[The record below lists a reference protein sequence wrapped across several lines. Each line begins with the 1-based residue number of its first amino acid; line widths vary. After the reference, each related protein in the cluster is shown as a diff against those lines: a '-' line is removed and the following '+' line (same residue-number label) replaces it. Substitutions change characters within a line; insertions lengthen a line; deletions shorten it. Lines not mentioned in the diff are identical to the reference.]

1 MRENLTK
8 DRLEGPSRR
17 STRSG
22 GVLALGKD
30 ATEYWKVFDEL
41 RAGWEA
47 WGAEAIW
54 LSPLRAGVD
63 QPSHPQQ
70 VAADHTSGS
79 LPHAACLSFFDEL
92 ADSTPKVY
100 CGVGVVHRREPLRLL
115 DPDGRL
121 EAYHVAETIIV
132 GDRDFCESMYSRIR
146 EQIGLILARHVSGQ
160 WKTAGDLF
168 DTGLL
173 GKEEWIFGSG
183 AQSLAIASGN
193 LHGSSFLRRRQ
204 LPGES
209 CCFGVGI
216 ERLVEAKRRT
226 PGGGQSG

>member
-1 MRENLTK
+1 
-8 DRLEGPSRR
+8 LER
-17 STRSG
+17 SSQRSARSG
-22 GVLALGKD
+22 GVLALGED
-30 ATEYWKVFDEL
+30 ASEYWKVFDEL
-41 RAGWEA
+41 RACWAA

-54 LSPLRAGVD
+54 LSPLRAGLD

-70 VAADHTSGS
+70 VAAEHSSGS

-92 ADSTPKVY
+92 ADPTSKVY
-100 CGVGVVHRREPLRLL
+100 CGVAVVHRREPLRPL

-132 GDRDFCESMYSRIR
+132 GDRDYCGAMYSRIR
-146 EQIGLILARHVSGQ
+146 EQIGRLLAGHVSGQ
-160 WKTAGDLF
+160 WKTASDLF

-226 PGGGQSG
+226 RRGGKPY

>member
-1 MRENLTK
+1 ME
-8 DRLEGPSRR
+8 ESSHR

-30 ATEYWKVFDEL
+30 ACEYWNVFDQF
-41 RAGWEA
+41 RHCWTAWEA
-47 WGAEAIW
+47 EPIW
-54 LSPLRAGVD
+54 LSPLRAGAD
-63 QPSHPQQ
+63 QPAHPQQ

-92 ADSTPKVY
+92 DDPTPRVY
-100 CGVGVVHRREPLRLL
+100 CGIGVVHRREPLRPL

-121 EAYHVAETIIV
+121 EAYHVAETVIV

-146 EQIGLILARHVSGQ
+146 KDIGELLARYVSGR
-160 WKTAGDLF
+160 WKRANDLF

-173 GKEEWIFGSG
+173 SKEEWIFGSG

-193 LHGSSFLRRRQ
+193 VHGASFLRRRQ

-209 CCFGVGI
+209 RCFGVGI

-226 PGGGQSG
+226 PSQGKAD